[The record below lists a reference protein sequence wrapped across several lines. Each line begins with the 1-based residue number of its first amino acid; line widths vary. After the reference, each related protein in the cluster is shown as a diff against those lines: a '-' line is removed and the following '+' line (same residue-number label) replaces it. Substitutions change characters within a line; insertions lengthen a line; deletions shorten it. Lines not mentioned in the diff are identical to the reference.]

1 MPARR
6 GELKYLIV
14 THSPDGEHLVRFVLR
29 SDRHLA
35 DLRAA
40 LPRLL
45 ADLPSARV
53 VTANLH
59 PEHKAV
65 LEGDTEVALT
75 EQTLLPM
82 RVGDVTLL
90 LGPRS
95 FFQTNTAVAGA
106 LYRQARDWVDARR
119 PRRRVGPLLRRG
131 RVRPARDRPRS
142 HRARGRDLGGGRR
155 RRASVGVRADAP
167 TFVVGDA
174 TTAHLSPAPDLVV
187 VNPPRRGIGAE
198 LAGLARRV
206 ARTARSSTPAATST
220 PSPATSRRCRRCT
233 PSPGGSSTCSR
244 RPRTPR

>member
-1 MPARR
+1 M
-6 GELKYLIV
+6 
-14 THSPDGEHLVRFVLR
+14 RFVLR

-40 LPRLL
+40 LPGLL

-65 LEGDTEVALT
+65 LEGDTEVPLT

-95 FFQTNTAVAGA
+95 FFQTNTTVAAPSTGRPA
-106 LYRQARDWVDARR
+106 TGSTPPTRRPCGTSTAAWAGSRCTRRRPGRTVVGVETSADAVDAAPGGGAAARGCRGAGIRAHLRRWATR
-119 PRRRVGPLLRRG
+119 PRP
-131 RVRPARDRPRS
+131 D
-142 HRARGRDLGGGRR
+142 
-155 RRASVGVRADAP
+155 
-167 TFVVGDA
+167 
-174 TTAHLSPAPDLVV
+174 LSPAPDLVV
-187 VNPPRRGIGAE
+187 VNPPRRGIGPD

-206 ARTARSSTPAATST
+206 ARDATSLYSSCNVDSLARDLAAM
-220 PSPATSRRCRRCT
+220 PSLRAGRRPA
-233 PSPGGSSTCSR
+233 SSTCSR
-244 RPRTPR
+244 RRRTPR